1 LPDGELLETETVACH
16 AAKLRVILE
25 RDKKKD
31 VKQALS
37 QGKIVILHAK

>member
-1 LPDGELLETETVACH
+1 MVQGKGTISQDAGIDE
-16 AAKLRVILE
+16 
-25 RDKKKD
+25 KKD